1 MLYQEARPTIFDNV
15 VGNKTTVSALKKVL
29 CRKSK
34 DRPHVFLFSGPTGCG
49 KTTLAR
55 ILADQLGCEGKNVF
69 ELNAAN
75 TRGIETTR
83 EISGLMQDLTF
94 ETDPK
99 CFIFDEC
106 HELTSSAQEAL
117 LKVLED
123 IKEDYYFI
131 FCTTEPKS
139 LIPTIRN
146 RCTEYEVCK
155 IGIKQLE
162 TLLDHVCITHSIVLP
177 TGIIGGVQTTPQD
190 LMAGIASVSDGSPR
204 TALVLLE
211 KVIDLTIE
219 EAIEILSMSTD
230 NENTI
235 QDLCKLLIQGPE
247 LRIKSFSKIIET
259 FDKVNE
265 DSEKIRK
272 YLMTILAGKM
282 SSFAAKNKID
292 DCRDIKNL
300 MEIFSVNTFYG
311 GKSQLCMMVAKAC
324 L

>member
-1 MLYQEARPTIFDNV
+1 MPK
-15 VGNKTTVSALKKVL
+15 NKEGLLALEGL
-29 CRKSK
+29 I
-34 DRPHVFLFSGPTGCG
+34 GP
-49 KTTLAR
+49 
-55 ILADQLGCEGKNVF
+55 
-69 ELNAAN
+69 
-75 TRGIETTR
+75 
-83 EISGLMQDLTF
+83 
-94 ETDPK
+94 
-99 CFIFDEC
+99 
-106 HELTSSAQEAL
+106 
-117 LKVLED
+117 
-123 IKEDYYFI
+123 
-131 FCTTEPKS
+131 
-139 LIPTIRN
+139 
-146 RCTEYEVCK
+146 K
-155 IGIKQLE
+155 I
-162 TLLDHVCITHSIVLP
+162 
-177 TGIIGGVQTTPQD
+177 
-190 LMAGIASVSDGSPR
+190 A
-204 TALVLLE
+204 
-211 KVIDLTIE
+211 DLTIE